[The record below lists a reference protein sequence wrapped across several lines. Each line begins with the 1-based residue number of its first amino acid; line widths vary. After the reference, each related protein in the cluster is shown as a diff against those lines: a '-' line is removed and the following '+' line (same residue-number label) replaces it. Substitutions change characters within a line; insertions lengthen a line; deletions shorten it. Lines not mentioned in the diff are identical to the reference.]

1 MKVVTAEVMQQLDR
15 RTIEE
20 AGIPG
25 VVLMENAGRG
35 TVGVLLKNY
44 PHVLKGTVAVIAG
57 KGNNGG
63 DGFVIARY
71 LINRGVRV
79 RIFLLGARGKIRG
92 DAKINL
98 DSVLKMQVPLTEIK
112 NSAGWKVHRGELE
125 GCTLI
130 VDAIFGTGL
139 TADIGGLIGEVIHH
153 LNGLTIPTVAVDLPS
168 GLHPDTGAVL
178 GCCVQADCT
187 VTFGLPKRGLFL
199 YPGAQYAGSIKIVDI
214 SIPSAFVDEALLPD
228 HVLSFA
234 DMSQALKVR
243 NPDTHKG
250 DYGHVL
256 AIAGSRGKT
265 GAAVLTCQA
274 AARVGAGLVTLGIP
288 ESLHAIVEQKL
299 TEVMTEP
306 LSEHTA
312 GFLGLS
318 SFEKIRE
325 LMEGKKVLVLG
336 PGLSTGEDTVKLV
349 HAVIKESSIP
359 VVVDADGLNALGAH
373 PGVLQQVDVPV
384 VVTPHPGEMA
394 RLVGV
399 SVREVQG
406 DRIAIAKDFARRYGC
421 YLVLKGARSLI
432 AEPDGSLAINL
443 TGNPGMASGGMG
455 DLLTGM
461 IPGFIAQGYDCATS
475 IKLSVFI
482 HGLAGDLLRRERGP
496 VGFIAGDVLS
506 EVPRVLQA
514 LADQTLPPAVS
525 SDHRYQLESIL

>member
-35 TVGVLLKNY
+35 AVRVLLENY
-44 PHVLKGTVAVIAG
+44 PHVLNGTVAIIAG

-71 LINRGVRV
+71 LINRGISVC
-79 RIFLLGARGKIRG
+79 IFLLGVRGKIQG
-92 DAKINL
+92 DAKVNL
-98 DSVLKMQVPLTEIK
+98 TSALEMKVPLTEIQD
-112 NSAGWKVHRGELE
+112 SAGWKAHRRELE
-125 GCTLI
+125 GCALI

-139 TADIGGLIGEVIHH
+139 TSDIVGLIGEVIND
-153 LNGLTIPTVAVDLPS
+153 LNGLDIPTVAVDLPS

-178 GCCVQADCT
+178 GTCVHADCT

-199 YPGAQYAGSIKIVDI
+199 YPGAQHAGRITIVDI
-214 SIPSAFVDEALLPD
+214 SIPSSFVDEAALTD
-228 HVLSFA
+228 HLLSFA

-243 NPDTHKG
+243 KPDTHKG

-265 GAAVLTCQA
+265 GAAALTCQA

-288 ESLHAIVEQKL
+288 ESLHAVMEQKL

-306 LSEHTA
+306 LQEHTA
-312 GFLGLS
+312 GFLGMG
-318 SFEKIRE
+318 SFKKIQE
-325 LMEGKKVLVLG
+325 LLEGKKVLVLG
-336 PGLSTGEDTVKLV
+336 PGLSTREDTVQLV
-349 HAVIKESSIP
+349 HAIIKESSIP
-359 VVVDADGLNALGAH
+359 VVVDADGINALGAH
-373 PGVLQQVDVPV
+373 PALLQQVDVPV
-384 VVTPHPGEMA
+384 VLTPHPGEMA
-394 RLVGV
+394 RLAGM
-399 SVREVQG
+399 SARDVQR
-406 DRIAIAKDFARRYGC
+406 DRIAIAKDFAQRYGC

-432 AEPDGSLAINL
+432 AEPDGSLCINL

-475 IKLSVFI
+475 IKLAVFI
-482 HGLAGDLLRRERGP
+482 HGLAGDLVSIERGP

-506 EVPRVLQA
+506 EVPRVLKA
-514 LADQTLPPAVS
+514 LVNQILPPAVS
-525 SDHRYQLESIL
+525 SDGRYQLSWNL

>member
-1 MKVVTAEVMQQLDR
+1 MKVVTAEVMQQLDK

-35 TVGVLLKNY
+35 VVGVLLKNY
-44 PHVLKGTVAVIAG
+44 PHVLKGTVALIAG

-71 LINRGVRV
+71 LINRGVSV
-79 RIFLLGARGKIRG
+79 RIFLLGTRGKIRG
-92 DAKINL
+92 DAKVNL

-112 NSAGWKVHRGELE
+112 SSAGWKAHRGELE

-139 TADIGGLIGEVIHH
+139 TSDIGGVTGEVIHD

-214 SIPSAFVDEALLPD
+214 SIPSSFVEEALLPD
-228 HVLSFA
+228 QVLLFA
-234 DMSQALKVR
+234 DMIQALKVR

-288 ESLHAIVEQKL
+288 ESLHGIVEQKL

-306 LSEHTA
+306 LSEHTP

-349 HAVIKESSIP
+349 HALIKESSIP

-373 PGVLQQVDVPV
+373 PGVLQQIDVPV
-384 VVTPHPGEMA
+384 VLTPHPGEMA

-432 AEPDGSLAINL
+432 VEPDGSLSINL

-482 HGLAGDLLRRERGP
+482 HGLAGDLLSRERGP

-525 SDHRYQLESIL
+525 TDDRYQLAWIL

>member
-35 TVGVLLKNY
+35 AVRVLIENY
-44 PHVLKGTVAVIAG
+44 PNVLSGTVAIIAG

-71 LINRGVRV
+71 LINRGISV
-79 RIFLLGARGKIRG
+79 RIFLLGSRGKIQG
-92 DAKINL
+92 DAKLNL
-98 DSVLKMQVPLTEIK
+98 DSVLKMKTSFTEIK
-112 NSAGWKVHRGELE
+112 DSAGWKAHRGELE
-125 GCTLI
+125 SCTLI

-139 TADIGGLIGEVIHH
+139 TSDIRGLIGEVIHD

-187 VTFGLPKRGLFL
+187 VTFALPKRGLFL
-199 YPGAQYAGSIKIVDI
+199 YPGAQYAGRIKIVDI
-214 SIPSAFVDEALLPD
+214 SIPSSFVDEAALSD

-265 GAAVLTCQA
+265 GAAALTCQA
-274 AARVGAGLVTLGIP
+274 AIRVGAGLVTLGIP
-288 ESLHAIVEQKL
+288 ESLHGIMEQKL

-306 LSEHTA
+306 LSEHTN
-312 GFLGLS
+312 GFLGMGSLK
-318 SFEKIRE
+318 KIQE

-336 PGLSTGEDTVKLV
+336 PGLSTHEDTVKLV
-349 HAVIKESSIP
+349 HAIIKESSIP
-359 VVVDADGLNALGAH
+359 VVVDADGITALGAH
-373 PGVLQQVDVPV
+373 PELLQQVDVPV
-384 VVTPHPGEMA
+384 VLTPHPGEMA
-394 RLVGV
+394 RLIGV
-399 SVREVQG
+399 SAREVQR
-406 DRIAIAKDFARRYGC
+406 DRIAIAKDFAQRFGC
-421 YLVLKGARSLI
+421 YIVLKGARSLL
-432 AEPDGSLAINL
+432 ADPDGSLSINL

-461 IPGFIAQGYDCATS
+461 IPGFMAQGYDCATS
-475 IKLSVFI
+475 TKLGVFI
-482 HGLAGDLLRRERGP
+482 HGLAGDLLSRERGP
-496 VGFIAGDVLS
+496 VGFIAGDVLN
-506 EVPRVLQA
+506 EVPRVLKS
-514 LADQTLPPAVS
+514 LVEQTLPPAVS
-525 SDHRYQLESIL
+525 SDDRYQLAWVL